1 MSRTLTVASS
11 SGLANRLRVL
21 CSGVALAEAT
31 DRSFCML
38 WPNDRHTCGI
48 GFHELF
54 DSELN
59 VEDLPNQVLLE
70 RFDDEAWLVGD
81 GHFRRL
87 PDLTSSD
94 DQHLRCSAV
103 DWLIDPSAPSGRVL
117 LARAHEVLGQLQL
130 RTDLAREVDRLLDG
144 VARPIVGVHL
154 RRGDFVGA
162 RSGVVGNLD
171 ASIAVV
177 SEQIDKGAAT
187 VLLVTDDGAPAD
199 LRRVGA
205 RPEIEGVRP
214 AFRDAFAGR
223 LIETSPR
230 SLDRASAIAVEDAV
244 IDLWALRQA
253 DIVVGTA
260 SSSFS
265 ELGAAGRDVRY
276 VETSGRV
283 VPRRFVD
290 RWLERLGLAR
300 AVEALGRR
308 IYGRDIPLSALTY
321 RATGPL
327 RRAGRPVKRAMR
339 RRTRDGG
346 R

>member
-1 MSRTLTVASS
+1 MAST

-31 DRSFCML
+31 DRSFRML

-59 VEDLPNQVLLE
+59 VDDVPQSVLQE
-70 RFDDEAWLVGD
+70 HFDNDVWLAAD
-81 GHFRRL
+81 GYFSGL
-87 PDLTSSD
+87 PDLTMSD
-94 DQHLRCSAV
+94 QAHLRCSSV
-103 DWLIDPSAPSGRVL
+103 DWLVDPNAPSYQSTIC
-117 LARAHEVLGQLQL
+117 RAHEVLAALRLQPHL
-130 RTDLAREVDRLLDG
+130 QREVDQLFGDA
-144 VARPIVGVHL
+144 ARPIVGVHL
-154 RRGDFVGA
+154 RRGDFVGG

-177 SEQIDKGAAT
+177 SEQLENGAAT

-199 LRRVGA
+199 LRLVGA
-205 RPEIEGVRP
+205 RPETEGVRP
-214 AFRDAFAGR
+214 AFRVAFADR

-230 SLDRASAIAVEDAV
+230 SLDRSSAVAVEDAA
-244 IDLWALRQA
+244 IDLWALRQS

-260 SSSFS
+260 LSSFS
-265 ELGAAGRDVRY
+265 ELGAAGRDVPY
-276 VETSGRV
+276 VETAGRT
-283 VPRRFVD
+283 VPRRWLD
-290 RWLERLGLAR
+290 RWLVRLGLVP

-327 RRAGRPVKRAMR
+327 RFVVRPVKRAIR
-339 RRTRDGG
+339 RLTRDGG